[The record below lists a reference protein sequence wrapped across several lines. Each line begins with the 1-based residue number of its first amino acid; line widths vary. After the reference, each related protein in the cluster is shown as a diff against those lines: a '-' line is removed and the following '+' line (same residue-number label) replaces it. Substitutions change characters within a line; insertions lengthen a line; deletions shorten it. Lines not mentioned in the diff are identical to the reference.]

1 MAHQTGSPAL
11 PNGLFHRLERAV
23 LKLNPAH
30 SATLCEPRTCL
41 GSLDWR
47 NILTPAARSAAACRQ
62 ATNGRHTRFY
72 AKLCAGIEKMVYLCI
87 TQAALGKLKASF
99 LSSRLHC
106 LCRTQAALGKLKA
119 SFLSS
124 RLHRLCKRSNNTTTK
139 RHTRNETPHH
149 LSSGRNG
156 HGTGIMQ

>member
-62 ATNGRHTRFY
+62 ATNGVSLHNASCTREIES
-72 AKLCAGIEKMVYLCI
+72 KL
-87 TQAALGKLKASF
+87 SF
-99 LSSRLHC
+99 LSFALPLHNASC
-106 LCRTQAALGKLKA
+106 TREIESKL
-119 SFLSS
+119 SFLSFA
-124 RLHRLCKRSNNTTTK
+124 LPLQKVKQHNDK
-139 RHTRNETPHH
+139 ETYKE
-149 LSSGRNG
+149 
-156 HGTGIMQ
+156 